1 MRNKKWILSMIL
13 FFSVFIGFIYMEL
26 NTVKAYDDGT
36 SLYDEERYDYRTRR
50 NIIVDFNGGSASL
63 SYKVNVDRNS
73 KNGIKQGMWIEG
85 LGIGTLVKDIKGEYH
100 YLRSWSNNQ
109 QPKSGTYWM
118 EIDTI
123 GVTPYLCFSNLS
135 KTGYAYNGMT
145 VTLSNGKKW
154 KGSTQDLKNGV
165 WGFGIGAKA
174 SGWSMAMK
182 EGSAL
187 KRWLKDNPD
196 IHFKVQWKANTYTIK
211 YNGNGQSGGYMANSL
226 HTYDQKKNLSSNAY
240 YKKGYNFVG
249 WSTSQNGNVV
259 YEDKESIF
267 NLTDQN
273 NKTIELFAV
282 WEKEECTNTIRH
294 IVYDTD
300 NRYLISLGDTTFQ
313 VKRNTAFTLNDSKA
327 IRIPKGFSLSS
338 HFKDV
343 TNNMMRTLPQAY
355 TQNSDKLSFE
365 FYYVPKEYKINYILN
380 GGTNS
385 SSNPSS
391 YTILD
396 GFTLAEPSKKGCEF
410 LGWYYNNKKITSI
423 NQSNITQI
431 GSSYDVYAL
440 SDSRMY
446 GDITLYAK
454 WSMPKPI
461 IDTKVGYY
469 YKGENV
475 TNEDVLKNANA
486 YDSFDGDISH
496 KVYIE
501 YYKYPNGN
509 KKYNPSSLD
518 TSSSGS
524 VYVMYTVTNSHN
536 QTTKKEGTL
545 IIVDKESNTLEKS
558 SISKIYTRF
567 VGLKKCIDGT
577 YPLNTLDAHSIWKN
591 NDYYNIILTSLS
603 KSGDNYLKIYD
614 YVNQKSYINKLKN
627 R

>member
-1 MRNKKWILSMIL
+1 MRNKKWILSITL
-13 FFSVFIGFIYMEL
+13 FFSVLIGFICMEM

-50 NIIVDFNGGSASL
+50 NVVVDFNGGNASL

-109 QPKSGTYWM
+109 QPTSGSYWM

-123 GVTPYLCFSNLS
+123 GVTPYLCFSDLV
-135 KTGYAYNGMT
+135 KTGYTYDGMS

-174 SGWSMAMK
+174 SGWSMSMK

-187 KRWLKDNPD
+187 KKWLKDNPD
-196 IHFKVQWKANTYTIK
+196 IHFKIQWKANTYTIK

-226 HTYDQKKNLSSNAY
+226 HTYDQKKNLSLNGY
-240 YKKGYNFVG
+240 YKKGYSFVG
-249 WSTSQNGNVV
+249 WSTSPNGIVV

-282 WEKEECTNTIRH
+282 WEKEDCTNTIKH
-294 IVYDTD
+294 VVYDS
-300 NRYLISLGDTTFQ
+300 NNHYLHALGNTTFK
-313 VKRNTAFTLNDSKA
+313 VKRNTTFTLNDSKST
-327 IRIPKGFSLSS
+327 RIPKGFSLSP
-338 HFKDV
+338 HIKDV
-343 TNNMMRTLPQAY
+343 TNNVTKTLPQTY
-355 TQNSDKLSFE
+355 TQNLDSMMFE
-365 FYYVPKEYKINYILN
+365 FYYVPKEYKINYVLN
-380 GGTNS
+380 GGINS
-385 SSNPSS
+385 TSNPST

-396 GFTLAEPSKKGCEF
+396 GFTLSSPTKKGCEF

-423 NQSNITQI
+423 NQKDITQI
-431 GSSYDVYAL
+431 ESSQDVYAL

-446 GDITLYAK
+446 GDITLQAK
-454 WSMPKPI
+454 WSVPKPV

-469 YKGENV
+469 YKDEIV
-475 TNEDVLKNANA
+475 TREDVLKNADA
-486 YDSFDGDISH
+486 YDSYDGDISH
-496 KVYIE
+496 KVNIE
-501 YYKYPNGN
+501 YYKYPDGH
-509 KKYNPSSLD
+509 KEYNSSILD
-518 TSSSGS
+518 TSSSGC

-536 QTTKKEGTL
+536 QTVKKEGTL
-545 IIVDKESNTLEKS
+545 IIVDKESNTLETS

-567 VGLKKCIDGT
+567 VGMKKCVDGT
-577 YPLNTLDAHSIWKN
+577 YPLNTLDARSIWKN
-591 NDYYNIILTSLS
+591 NDYYNIILSSLS
-603 KSGDNYLKIYD
+603 KSGDEYLKIYD
-614 YVNQKSYINKLKN
+614 YVNQRSYVNKLKN
-627 R
+627 